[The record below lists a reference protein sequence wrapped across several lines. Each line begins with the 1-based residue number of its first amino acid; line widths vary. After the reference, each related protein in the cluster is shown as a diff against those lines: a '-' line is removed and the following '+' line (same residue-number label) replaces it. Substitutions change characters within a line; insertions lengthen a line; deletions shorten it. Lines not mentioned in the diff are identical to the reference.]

1 MKSIKSYF
9 YLFVIAVL
17 SVVSPLSAKELV
29 IWISSFQDQV
39 YYEQMGELYA
49 KSRKKDVTIN
59 VNAYGFRE
67 MPDKLGVAIRS
78 GQGIP
83 DMVQLD
89 ETFFGVFLNEDSPF
103 VDLTKKVKK
112 SGLSK
117 DLHPRRLEVFTYNGK
132 VMGVPQSLSAM
143 VLYYR
148 KDLFEEFDIKPSD
161 LKTWADVAEVGA
173 ELQEDQGQRLM
184 ALDGTLFDVFLRQK
198 GTDLFDK
205 KGNFLPDEEKALEV
219 LEEFAEMS
227 AAQITV
233 MPDRGSIFDPVFFSG
248 DLETGEVLCVPGADW
263 YGLDLFQQFAPGM
276 KGLWGMMPLPTW
288 RNEKGELGPR
298 TATFAGQ
305 GLMIC
310 KGSKK
315 REESWDFI
323 EFVMKN
329 KEANAER
336 FLQGNSFPAYQPS
349 WKDER
354 LLEKHEYFEQS
365 IGELLIQLAK
375 EIPPVVVDPR
385 RPQAIF
391 LMQENYFGSVMF
403 GALSPKDAI
412 KQYKDAMKN
421 SGRDR

>member
-1 MKSIKSYF
+1 MNSNKSYF

-59 VNAYGFRE
+59 VKAYGFRE

-205 KGNFLPDEEKALEV
+205 KGLWRLFLKA
-219 LEEFAEMS
+219 
-227 AAQITV
+227 
-233 MPDRGSIFDPVFFSG
+233 
-248 DLETGEVLCVPGADW
+248 
-263 YGLDLFQQFAPGM
+263 
-276 KGLWGMMPLPTW
+276 
-288 RNEKGELGPR
+288 
-298 TATFAGQ
+298 
-305 GLMIC
+305 
-310 KGSKK
+310 
-315 REESWDFI
+315 
-323 EFVMKN
+323 
-329 KEANAER
+329 
-336 FLQGNSFPAYQPS
+336 
-349 WKDER
+349 
-354 LLEKHEYFEQS
+354 
-365 IGELLIQLAK
+365 
-375 EIPPVVVDPR
+375 
-385 RPQAIF
+385 
-391 LMQENYFGSVMF
+391 
-403 GALSPKDAI
+403 
-412 KQYKDAMKN
+412 
-421 SGRDR
+421 

>member
-1 MKSIKSYF
+1 MKSNSFNFFIKIF
-9 YLFVIAVL
+9 LF
-17 SVVSPLSAKELV
+17 SPFFLRADELE

-39 YYEQMGELYA
+39 YYEQMGKLY
-49 KSRKKDVTIN
+49 SDTTGKDFSIN
-59 VNAYGFRE
+59 VKAYGFRE
-67 MPDKLGVAIRS
+67 MPDKLGVAVRS

-83 DMVQLD
+83 DLVQLD

-103 VDLTKKVKK
+103 MDLTQKIKK

-117 DLHPRRLEVFTYNGK
+117 DLHPRRLEVFTYKGK
-132 VMGVPQSLSAM
+132 TMGVPQSLSAM

-148 KDLFEEFDIKPSD
+148 KDLFKEFNIQPDD
-161 LKTWADVAEVGA
+161 LKTWSDFAEVGA
-173 ELQEDQGQRLM
+173 ELQNDQGQRFM
-184 ALDGTLFDVFLRQK
+184 ALDGTLFDVLLRQK

-205 KGNFLPDEEKALEV
+205 KGKFLPDEDKALSI
-219 LEEFAEMS
+219 LEEFAEMTS
-227 AAQITV
+227 DQITV

-288 RNEKGELGPR
+288 RKENGELGPR

-310 KGSKK
+310 KKSKK
-315 REESWDFI
+315 KEQAWEFI

-336 FLQGNSFPAYQPS
+336 FIQGNSFPAYLPS
-349 WKDER
+349 WKDKR
-354 LLEKHEYFEQS
+354 LLKKHDYFEQS
-365 IGELLIQLAK
+365 IGKLLVELAD

-403 GALSPKDAI
+403 GALSPEDAI

-421 SGRDR
+421 SARGG

>member
-1 MKSIKSYF
+1 MKFNKSYF

-59 VNAYGFRE
+59 VKAYGFRE

-117 DLHPRRLEVFTYNGK
+117 DLHPRRLEVFTYKGK

-354 LLEKHEYFEQS
+354 LLAKHEYFEQS

>member
-1 MKSIKSYF
+1 MKSNSFNFFIKIF
-9 YLFVIAVL
+9 LFLPFFLRAD
-17 SVVSPLSAKELV
+17 ELE

-39 YYEQMGELYA
+39 YYEQMGKLY
-49 KSRKKDVTIN
+49 SDTTGKDFSIN
-59 VNAYGFRE
+59 VKAYGFRE
-67 MPDKLGVAIRS
+67 MPDKLGVAVRS

-83 DMVQLD
+83 DLVQLD

-103 VDLTKKVKK
+103 MDLTQKIKK

-117 DLHPRRLEVFTYNGK
+117 DLHPRRLEVFTYKGK
-132 VMGVPQSLSAM
+132 TMGVPQSLSAM

-148 KDLFEEFDIKPSD
+148 KDLFKEFNIQPDD
-161 LKTWADVAEVGA
+161 LKTWSDFAEVGA
-173 ELQEDQGQRLM
+173 ELQNDQGQRFM
-184 ALDGTLFDVFLRQK
+184 ALDGTLFDVLLRQK

-205 KGNFLPDEEKALEV
+205 KGKFLPDEDKALSI

-227 AAQITV
+227 ADQITV

-288 RNEKGELGPR
+288 RKENGELGPR

-310 KGSKK
+310 KKSKK
-315 REESWDFI
+315 KEQAWEFI

-336 FLQGNSFPAYQPS
+336 FIQGNSFPAYLPS
-349 WKDER
+349 WKDKR
-354 LLEKHEYFEQS
+354 LLKKHEYFEQS
-365 IGELLIQLAK
+365 IGKLLVELAD

-403 GALSPKDAI
+403 GALSPEDAI

-421 SGRDR
+421 SARGG

>member
-1 MKSIKSYF
+1 MKSKKSYF

-17 SVVSPLSAKELV
+17 SVLSPLSAKELV

-39 YYEQMGELYA
+39 YYEQMGELYSKA
-49 KSRKKDVTIN
+49 TQNDVKIN
-59 VNAYGFRE
+59 VKAYGFRE

-117 DLHPRRLEVFTYNGK
+117 DLHPRRLEVFTYKGK

-161 LKTWADVAEVGA
+161 LKTWDDVAEVGA
-173 ELQEDQGQRLM
+173 QLQEDQGQRFM

-198 GTDLFDK
+198 GTDLFDE

-354 LLEKHEYFEQS
+354 LLAKHEYFEQS